1 MFGAICGDI
10 IGSIYEIENI
20 KSKDFPLF
28 DVNSRFTDDSVMT
41 CAVANASIKYFYN
54 KNFDLF
60 KKNCIDNM
68 QKLGRNHINAG
79 YGGTFIR
86 WLMVNNP
93 KPYNSFGNGSAM
105 RVSSVAYVAESL
117 EEAETLAEISA
128 CVSHNHPEGIKGAKA
143 IAGAIWLLL
152 NKKNKEQ
159 VKDYIEKK
167 YYKLDFCISEIR
179 DDYKFDV
186 TCQGSV
192 PQAIQCFLESESFE
206 DSIRI
211 AISLGGDS
219 DTIAAITGSLSEAYY
234 GIPENIKNCAL
245 SYLDSELLLSLQQFY
260 SLIDN
265 KRKTDAKINGRI
277 CK

>member
-1 MFGAICGDI
+1 
-10 IGSIYEIENI
+10 
-20 KSKDFPLF
+20 
-28 DVNSRFTDDSVMT
+28 MT
-41 CAVANASIKYFYN
+41 CAIANASCEYFYD
-54 KNFDLF
+54 KNLDLF
-60 KKNCIDNM
+60 KKNCIYNM
-68 QKLGRNHINAG
+68 QKLGRSHINAG

-86 WLMVNNP
+86 WLIANNP

-117 EEAETLAEISA
+117 EETEKLAEISA

-143 IAGAIWLLL
+143 IASAIWLLL
-152 NKKNKEQ
+152 NKKTKEEI
-159 VKDYIEKK
+159 KDYIETK

-179 DDYKFDV
+179 DSYKFDV

-234 GIPENIKNCAL
+234 GIPENIKKCAL
-245 SYLDSELLLSLQQFY
+245 SYLDSELLLSLKQFY
-260 SLIDN
+260 NLIDN
-265 KRKTDAKINGRI
+265 KRKIDAKRSEII
-277 CK
+277 FK